1 MLTRIILPVAS
12 NDDAGAVLKLFDRL
26 QFFASYMG
34 VHVYLLLPHKL
45 LVIFLPFLTY
55 PSGGHIQLAVSASLI
70 VTLLGLSLFK
80 ISKSVEMGE
89 QARDQSYYLKEQYEE
104 VISPSGNMNKWI
116 STTAFPQYLHGLL
129 NCTVKLMNWTL
140 SLKLKVWHNISAWT

>member
-1 MLTRIILPVAS
+1 MRLGNKMYIQMLTRIILPVAS

-45 LVIFLPFLTY
+45 FVIFLPFLTY
-55 PSGGHIQLAVSASLI
+55 PSGGDIQLAVSASLI
-70 VTLLGLSLFK
+70 VTLSGLSLL
-80 ISKSVEMGE
+80 
-89 QARDQSYYLKEQYEE
+89 R
-104 VISPSGNMNKWI
+104 SPSRLKRESKLGTSHMNVNKWI

-129 NCTVKLMNWTL
+129 NFTVKLMNWTL

>member
-1 MLTRIILPVAS
+1 MYIQMLTRIILPVAS

-89 QARDQSYYLKEQYEE
+89 QARDQSY
-104 VISPSGNMNKWI
+104 
-116 STTAFPQYLHGLL
+116 
-129 NCTVKLMNWTL
+129 C
-140 SLKLKVWHNISAWT
+140 SLR